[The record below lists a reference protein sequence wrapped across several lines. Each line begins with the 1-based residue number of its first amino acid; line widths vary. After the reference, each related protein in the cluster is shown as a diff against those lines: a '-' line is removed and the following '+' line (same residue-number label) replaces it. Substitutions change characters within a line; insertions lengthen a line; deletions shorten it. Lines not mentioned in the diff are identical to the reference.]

1 MAEDPKR
8 HRPAGSG
15 RVAFRGMVWT
25 AAALIFS
32 KALSFVSQIALGY
45 LLAVETYAI
54 FALVTTAM
62 IFVSGF
68 QNSGVSKALI
78 QQQER
83 LDDLLPE
90 YSAFA
95 LWMGLIG
102 FVLLVVTGAA
112 FQSLYDVPGLFP
124 IIFVQALSLPLIAM
138 STILMAVLSARLAFR
153 TINLIEMRRSLAY
166 YAVLIV
172 GAALGTA
179 GFTMALALV
188 AGAILHLAMLTR
200 AAAPF
205 RIGIRLSFA
214 RFRALAWQLR
224 WIIISAFLFA
234 LGMNGD
240 YLVLAKML
248 HPQEL
253 GYYFFGFMLITNVTI
268 LLASGINQTLLPVF
282 SRLKNDLPALQR
294 QVLMSSGAITLLACI
309 LSICL
314 IGFGAVM
321 VHLIWGGKW
330 DGAIVVVLSVAA
342 IQPLRLTATMGGV
355 VLEAQGAWSLRLATL
370 LFDGALIL
378 ICSAVGAWL
387 GGLFGASIAVAV
399 QRAVTGLVTFPMGAR
414 RIGIGWRRIVAFWLR
429 CLGPYVLVVAGLFL
443 LAPDR
448 YADADTWVIVG
459 RAALETAGAL
469 AVFMAAN
476 MVLNRDLLGAM
487 AGVIRSRKPA

>member
-1 MAEDPKR
+1 MSDDFKGQ
-8 HRPAGSG
+8 RPAGSG
-15 RVAFRGMVWT
+15 RVAFGGMAWT

-83 LDDLLPE
+83 LEELLPE

-102 FVLLVVTGAA
+102 LVLLLVTGAV
-112 FQSLYDVPGLFP
+112 FQSLYDVPGLFT
-124 IIFVQALSLPLIAM
+124 IILVQAISLPLIAL
-138 STILMAVLSARLAFR
+138 STILIAVLSARLAFR
-153 TINLIEMRRSLAY
+153 TTNLIEMRRSLAY
-166 YAVLIV
+166 YAVLIG

-188 AGAILHLAMLTR
+188 TASAWHVAMLAR

-205 RIGIRLSFA
+205 RIGMRLSFG
-214 RFRALAWQLR
+214 RFRALARQLR
-224 WIIISAFLFA
+224 WIIVSAFLFA

-240 YLVLAKML
+240 YLVLGKML
-248 HPQEL
+248 QSQEL

-294 QVLMSSGAITLLACI
+294 QVLMSSGAITLMACM

-314 IGFGAVM
+314 IGFGAVI

-342 IQPLRLTATMGGV
+342 IQPVRLTATMGGV
-355 VLEAQGAWSLRLATL
+355 VLEAQGAWSLRLGTL
-370 LFDGALIL
+370 VFDGALIL
-378 ICSAVGAWL
+378 VCSAVGAWL
-387 GGLFGASIAVAV
+387 GGLYGAAIAVAV
-399 QRAVTGLVTFPMGAR
+399 QRAATGLVTFPLGVR
-414 RIGIGWRRIVAFWLR
+414 RIGIGWPRIVTFWLR
-429 CLGPYVLVVAGLFL
+429 CLGPYVLVVAALFL

-448 YADADTWVIVG
+448 YANAETWAIVG

-469 AVFMAAN
+469 AVFLVTN
-476 MVLNRDLLGAM
+476 MVFNHDLLRAM